1 MSRKA
6 KGKRPIYFDNP
17 ECDKLLAMTIALAG
31 EVAVV
36 RERLDT
42 IERLLESNGTV
53 TTAEIEGYRPDEKIA
68 AERERWRA
76 EYLERVLRIVHH
88 ELESVGKGE
97 TPGSY
102 ERVIEDVSSS

>member
-6 KGKRPIYFDNP
+6 KGKRPIYFENP
-17 ECDKLLAMTIALAG
+17 ESDKLLAITMALAG

-42 IERLLESNGTV
+42 IERLLAAKGTLTKAKIES
-53 TTAEIEGYRPDEKIA
+53 YRPGEKIV

-76 EYLERVLRIVHH
+76 EYLERLLRIVHH
-88 ELESVGKGE
+88 ELESVERGE
-97 TPGSY
+97 APGSY
-102 ERVIEDVSSS
+102 ERAIEDVSS